1 MRVGD
6 GGREKLRRNLDWL
19 IAKQLPRKINASI
32 TGQATELVCFRL
44 TEPLALNRVA
54 ELGAGR
60 DAVAAL
66 PPGSFI
72 SWNRM
77 SGAKLA
83 GRVF

>member
-1 MRVGD
+1 M
-6 GGREKLRRNLDWL
+6 
-19 IAKQLPRKINASI
+19 
-32 TGQATELVCFRL
+32 VCFRL

-54 ELGAGR
+54 ELGADR

-66 PPGSFI
+66 PPGAFL

-77 SGAKLA
+77 SGETLA